1 LYHEELPHAAIQR
14 LVTMRR
20 RLRALVELHEEDLGV
35 VDFISESERRLIHRC
50 AMLTFQLERLDE
62 RFCRKRNGRAS
73 VTDLE
78 AYRLPPLGAACLAMR
93 R

>member
-1 LYHEELPHAAIQR
+1 MLLID
-14 LVTMRR
+14 MRR
-20 RLRALVELHEEDLGV
+20 RSRALVELHEEDLGGA
-35 VDFISESERRLIHRC
+35 DFISASERRLIHRC
-50 AMLTFQLERLDE
+50 AMLTFQLER